1 MIYEDF
7 KNISI
12 DPEIGVSQPGKE
24 TFLLAKHAQK
34 LGSEKI
40 LDVGTG
46 TGFIP
51 IFLSKCKLE
60 CTGVDI
66 NPKAIEC
73 AKNNSKK
80 NNTENKFIISD
91 LFEKITEKYS
101 LIIFNPPLGSSKST
115 SLNKQLEVIKSLIP
129 RDNKTIRNIS
139 YRLIEK
145 QRRSLISK
153 FLDTSK
159 LYLMKNGKILIHMFN
174 SELDLLDDLS
184 YEILEN
190 YENLNIVKINS

>member
-1 MIYEDF
+1 MIYKDF

-12 DPEIGVSQPGKE
+12 ESEIGISQPGAE
-24 TFLLAKHAQK
+24 TFLLAKYAKK
-34 LGSEKI
+34 LEFDKI
-40 LDVGTG
+40 LDMGTG

-51 IFLSKCKLE
+51 IYLSKCNCH

-73 AKNNSKK
+73 AINNSKK
-80 NNTENKFIISD
+80 NNTNITFLVSD
-91 LFEKITEKYS
+91 LFEKISDKYS
-101 LIIFNPPLGSSKST
+101 LIIFNPPLGSSKRT

-129 RDNKTIRNIS
+129 RENKTIRNLS
-139 YRLIEK
+139 YRLIRK
-145 QRRSLISK
+145 QRRKLITEFLNSSK
-153 FLDTSK
+153 F
-159 LYLMKNGKILIHMFN
+159 YLSDKGKILIHMFD
-174 SELDLLDDLS
+174 SELDLLNHLS